1 MSDDLVNRA
10 RACAAM
16 GTLSRGLAREL
27 AARIEALEA
36 DLLAADELARA
47 AHNTI
52 HDDADTSLVG
62 ALAAY
67 RARRATGGGG

>member
-27 AARIEALEA
+27 AARIEVLEA

-47 AHNTI
+47 VDAHSNEFDMTVE
-52 HDDADTSLVG
+52 D